1 MAKTRKQKAI
11 LSGKIIGG
19 IFGFVAVFMLTI
31 NLIPPKKVMSSN
43 PFIVAKGEQPMIAAH
58 RGGGLSNPENT
69 MKAYK
74 ASVNEFKVDIIE
86 TDLWMT
92 KDGHLVYNHDSS
104 INRMSDVEYWT
115 ESTDKYYIG
124 EHTLDELK
132 RFNLGYNFIDK
143 TTNEK
148 TYENYVSDYE
158 LDDPTRMDI
167 LKDND
172 LQIVEIQELFAQ
184 FYETNPDLKFIVEIK
199 NGGDEGKQAANI
211 IDDVLTNQFPNY
223 KNNLVVG
230 TFHPEIEDDLKI
242 NHPTILRGASTGGA
256 AKFLITQ
263 MLGVNLFANVD
274 FNCLQIPMEMYG
286 LNLTWNTYIRRAHRR
301 NIAVQYWT
309 INEEED
315 MKKLIKKGVDAIM
328 TDDPQLLRTVLQN
341 TK

>member
-1 MAKTRKQKAI
+1 MARTRKQKAI
-11 LSGKIIGG
+11 LSAKIIGG
-19 IFGFVAVFMLTI
+19 FFATLAVFILVV
-31 NLIPPKKVMSSN
+31 NVIPPKKVMASN
-43 PFIVAKGEQPMIAAH
+43 PFIVSKGEQPMIAAH

-74 ASVNEFKVDIIE
+74 AAVNEFKVDIIE

-104 INRMSDVEYWT
+104 INRMSDVQYWT
-115 ESTDKYYIG
+115 NSEDKYYIG
-124 EHTLDELK
+124 DHTLDELK
-132 RFNLGYNFIDK
+132 RFNLGYNFVDRD
-143 TTNEK
+143 TNTK

-158 LDDPTRMDI
+158 LDDPTRLNV

-199 NGGDEGKQAANI
+199 NGGEEGKLAANI
-211 IDDVLTNQFPNY
+211 IDDVLTDQYPNY

-230 TFHPEIEDDLKI
+230 TFHPEIEEDLQA
-242 NHPTILRGASTGGA
+242 NHPTLLRGASMGGA
-256 AKFLITQ
+256 SKFLITQ
-263 MLGVNLFANVD
+263 MFGVNLFANVD
-274 FNCLQIPMEMYG
+274 FSCLQIPMKMYG
-286 LNLTWNTYIRRAHRR
+286 LDLTLNSYIKRAHRR

-309 INEEED
+309 INEQED

-341 TK
+341 NK